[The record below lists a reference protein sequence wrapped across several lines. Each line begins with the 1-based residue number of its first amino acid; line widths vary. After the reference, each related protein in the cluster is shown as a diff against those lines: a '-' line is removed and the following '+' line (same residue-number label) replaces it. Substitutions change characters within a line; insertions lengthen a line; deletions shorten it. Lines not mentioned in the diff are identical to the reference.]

1 MVKPTSKNSVMFS
14 EQLQG
19 PSYLWEHHPCN
30 TVSGTLPILL
40 PEELH
45 DERNVQLV
53 AKQRNAPKD
62 DAGQEAVDELQSEK
76 VGDEYL
82 EETIQTIDD
91 EFGLQES
98 EDQLDEQDEY
108 EDEYLEEAAQ
118 AIVGLQESEQ
128 LNEQDEYEDED
139 LDEDNDDDEDEEE
152 NEEEDD
158 DEASSVE
165 EQRVD
170 DALEVSTT
178 TDITVASSS
187 SNIDRVKALAAA
199 IAGVSPSPRAP
210 RGRAD
215 DGRAS
220 WAKIKTIQRFTNDG
234 VNHPQYVLS
243 QSSEED

>member
-1 MVKPTSKNSVMFS
+1 MFS

-53 AKQRNAPKD
+53 AKQRNAPED
-62 DAGQEAVDELQSEK
+62 DAGQEAVDEQQSEK

-82 EETIQTIDD
+82 EETTQAIDD

-98 EDQLDEQDEY
+98 EGQLD
-108 EDEYLEEAAQ
+108 
-118 AIVGLQESEQ
+118 
-128 LNEQDEYEDED
+128 EQDEYEDED
-139 LDEDNDDDEDEEE
+139 LDEDNDDDEDEE

-178 TDITVASSS
+178 TDVTVASSS
-187 SNIDRVKALAAA
+187 SNIDRVKALATA
-199 IAGVSPSPRAP
+199 IAGVSPSPRAA

-220 WAKIKTIQRFTNDG
+220 WAKMKTIQRFTNDG
-234 VNHPQYVLS
+234 VNHPQYVIC
-243 QSSEED
+243 QSSEEDEGD